1 MAVKTQIALGLA
13 AGWQNVQHNTLT
25 RRSEKKNF
33 AMKLN
38 SRTQSAQNPH
48 NNSPVV
54 LVHGLFGSLDN
65 LGILAR
71 DLVNDYDI
79 LQVDMRNHGLSPRSP
94 EMTYAAMAQD
104 LIDTLDDRQIEKA
117 TFIGHSMGG
126 KAVMA
131 LTALA
136 PERIAGLVA
145 IDIAPVDY
153 HVRRHD
159 EIFNAINAV
168 TDAGAASRQQ
178 AATVMRQHL
187 QEEGVIQFLLKSFV
201 DGQWRFNVPVLWDQY
216 PHIVGWQTVP
226 AWPHPTLFIPGGNSP
241 YVTDEYRDTL
251 LAQFPQ
257 ARAHVIAGAG
267 HWVHAEKPEAVL
279 RAIRRYLTALQA

>member
-1 MAVKTQIALGLA
+1 M
-13 AGWQNVQHNTLT
+13 WQNGQHDTLT
-25 RRSEKKNF
+25 RECEKKNF

-38 SRTQSAQNPH
+38 IRAQSAQNLH
-48 NNSPVV
+48 NNSPIV

-71 DLVNDYDI
+71 SLVADHDI
-79 LQVDMRNHGLSPRSP
+79 IQVDMRNHGLSPRSP
-94 EMTYAAMAQD
+94 EMNYPAMAQD
-104 LIDTLDDRQIEKA
+104 LLDTLDDRQIDKA
-117 TFIGHSMGG
+117 IFIGHSMGG

-136 PERIAGLVA
+136 PERVERLVA

-159 EIFNAINAV
+159 EIFAAINAV
-168 TDAGAASRQQ
+168 TDAQATSRQQ
-178 AATVMRQHL
+178 AASVMRQHL

-201 DGQWRFNVPVLWDQY
+201 DGEWRFNVPVLWDQY
-216 PHIVGWQTVP
+216 PHIVGWETIPPWEHP
-226 AWPHPTLFIPGGNSP
+226 ALFIPGGNSP
-241 YVTDEYRDTL
+241 YVTEAYREQL

-279 RAIRRYLTALQA
+279 RAIRRYLDEQAN

>member
-1 MAVKTQIALGLA
+1 MAVKLRKLLGLA
-13 AGWQNVQHNTLT
+13 AGWQNVQHNTLA

-104 LIDTLDDRQIEKA
+104 LLDTLDAHWRRSASLAWSPLILPRW
-117 TFIGHSMGG
+117 TTTC
-126 KAVMA
+126 AVMMKFS
-131 LTALA
+131 T
-136 PERIAGLVA
+136 PSM
-145 IDIAPVDY
+145 PSP
-153 HVRRHD
+153 
-159 EIFNAINAV
+159 
-168 TDAGAASRQQ
+168 TPASR
-178 AATVMRQHL
+178 
-187 QEEGVIQFLLKSFV
+187 
-201 DGQWRFNVPVLWDQY
+201 PV
-216 PHIVGWQTVP
+216 
-226 AWPHPTLFIPGGNSP
+226 S
-241 YVTDEYRDTL
+241 
-251 LAQFPQ
+251 
-257 ARAHVIAGAG
+257 
-267 HWVHAEKPEAVL
+267 
-279 RAIRRYLTALQA
+279 RRPR

>member
-1 MAVKTQIALGLA
+1 
-13 AGWQNVQHNTLT
+13 
-25 RRSEKKNF
+25 
-33 AMKLN
+33 MKLN
-38 SRTQSAQNPH
+38 IRAQSAQNLH
-48 NNSPVV
+48 NNSPIV

-71 DLVNDYDI
+71 DLVADHHI
-79 LQVDMRNHGLSPRSP
+79 IQVDMRNHGLSPRSP
-94 EMTYAAMAQD
+94 EMNYPAMAQD
-104 LIDTLDDRQIEKA
+104 LLDTLDDRQIEKA

-136 PERIAGLVA
+136 PERVERLVA

-159 EIFNAINAV
+159 EIFAAINAV
-168 TDAGAASRQQ
+168 TDAQASSRQQ
-178 AATVMRQHL
+178 AASVMRQHL

-201 DGQWRFNVPVLWDQY
+201 DGEWRFNVPVLWDQY
-216 PHIVGWQTVP
+216 PHIVGWETIP
-226 AWPHPTLFIPGGNSP
+226 AWEHPALFIPGGNSP
-241 YVTDEYRDTL
+241 YVTEAYREQL

-279 RAIRRYLTALQA
+279 RAIRRYLSEQAN

>member
-1 MAVKTQIALGLA
+1 M
-13 AGWQNVQHNTLT
+13 WQNGQHDTLT
-25 RRSEKKNF
+25 RECEKKNF

-38 SRTQSAQNPH
+38 IRAQSAQNLH
-48 NNSPVV
+48 NNSPIV

-71 DLVNDYDI
+71 DLVADHDI
-79 LQVDMRNHGLSPRSP
+79 IQVDMRNHGLSPRSP
-94 EMTYAAMAQD
+94 EMNYPAMAQD
-104 LIDTLDDRQIEKA
+104 LLDTLDARQIEKA
-117 TFIGHSMGG
+117 IFIGHSMGG
-126 KAVMA
+126 KAVLA

-136 PERIAGLVA
+136 PERIERLVA

-159 EIFNAINAV
+159 EIFAAINAV
-168 TDAGAASRQQ
+168 TDAQASSRQQ
-178 AATVMRQHL
+178 AASVMRQHL

-201 DGQWRFNVPVLWDQY
+201 DGEWRFNVPVLWDQY
-216 PHIVGWQTVP
+216 PHIVGWETIP
-226 AWPHPTLFIPGGNSP
+226 AWEHPALFIPGGNSP
-241 YVTDEYRDTL
+241 YVTEAYREQL

-267 HWVHAEKPEAVL
+267 HWVHAEKPDAVL
-279 RAIRRYLTALQA
+279 RAIRRYLSEQVN

>member
-1 MAVKTQIALGLA
+1 
-13 AGWQNVQHNTLT
+13 
-25 RRSEKKNF
+25 
-33 AMKLN
+33 MKLN
-38 SRTQSAQNPH
+38 SRAQSAQNPH

-71 DLVNDYDI
+71 DLVADYDI
-79 LQVDMRNHGLSPRSP
+79 LQVDMRNHGLSPRDP
-94 EMTYAAMAQD
+94 QMTYAAMAQD
-104 LIDTLDDRQIEKA
+104 LLDTLDDLQLEKA

-131 LTALA
+131 LSALA
-136 PERIAGLVA
+136 PERIDGLVA

-159 EIFNAINAV
+159 EIFAAINAV
-168 TDAGAASRQQ
+168 TAAGAATRQQ
-178 AATVMRQHL
+178 TAAIMREHL

-216 PHIVGWQTVP
+216 SHIVGWQQVP
-226 AWPHPTLFIPGGNSP
+226 AWPHPALFIPGGNSP
-241 YVTDEYRDTL
+241 YVSDEYRDAL

-279 RAIRRYLTALQA
+279 RAIRRYLSSLTA

>member
-1 MAVKTQIALGLA
+1 M
-13 AGWQNVQHNTLT
+13 WQNGQHDTLT
-25 RRSEKKNF
+25 RECEKKNF

-38 SRTQSAQNPH
+38 IRAQSAQNLH
-48 NNSPVV
+48 NNSPIV

-71 DLVNDYDI
+71 DLVTDHDI
-79 LQVDMRNHGLSPRSP
+79 IQVDMRNHGLSPRSP
-94 EMTYAAMAQD
+94 EMNYPAMAQD
-104 LIDTLDDRQIEKA
+104 LLDTLDDRQIEK
-117 TFIGHSMGG
+117 
-126 KAVMA
+126 
-131 LTALA
+131 
-136 PERIAGLVA
+136 LVA

-159 EIFNAINAV
+159 EIFAAINAV
-168 TDAGAASRQQ
+168 TDAQASSRQQ
-178 AATVMRQHL
+178 AASVMRQHL

-201 DGQWRFNVPVLWDQY
+201 DGEWRFNVPVLWDQY
-216 PHIVGWQTVP
+216 PHIVGWETIP
-226 AWPHPTLFIPGGNSP
+226 AWEHPALFIPGGNSP
-241 YVTDEYRDTL
+241 YVTEAYREQL

-279 RAIRRYLTALQA
+279 RAIRRYLSEQAN

>member
-1 MAVKTQIALGLA
+1 
-13 AGWQNVQHNTLT
+13 
-25 RRSEKKNF
+25 
-33 AMKLN
+33 MKLN

-104 LIDTLDDRQIEKA
+104 LLDTLDDRQIEKA

-178 AATVMRQHL
+178 AATVMREHL